1 MPKDTAHL
9 RSNQKIARYP
19 TFTGRLYHLP
29 SQPCKALHIIPASQY
44 QKQVVL
50 LGGKKRRQYK
60 RRINNDISSD
70 DLAIIGAGFTVLG
83 DLFDLLSLLKLRE
96 ETAENGKATS
106 GEDTEELLVDEFLL
120 LRNKK

>member
-1 MPKDTAHL
+1 M
-9 RSNQKIARYP
+9 
-19 TFTGRLYHLP
+19 
-29 SQPCKALHIIPASQY
+29 
-44 QKQVVL
+44 L

-83 DLFDLLSLLKLRE
+83 DIFDLLSLMKLRE
-96 ETAENGKATS
+96 ETAENGKATP
-106 GEDTEELLVDEFLL
+106 GEEAEETLIDEFLL

>member
-1 MPKDTAHL
+1 M
-9 RSNQKIARYP
+9 
-19 TFTGRLYHLP
+19 
-29 SQPCKALHIIPASQY
+29 
-44 QKQVVL
+44 
-50 LGGKKRRQYK
+50 GGKKRRQYK